1 MVAFLNTKMN
11 LMMECR
17 SYNNFTHWVHEYMRR
32 PPFSGLLE
40 DTVLLKLASPCPEA
54 AYLHDRSCKNVIWG
68 PGPGLQGRQPF
79 FKS

>member
-1 MVAFLNTKMN
+1 MIMKS
-11 LMMECR
+11 R

-54 AYLHDRSCKNVIWG
+54 AYLHDHSWKNVDSSQFLVSRTDNIF
-68 PGPGLQGRQPF
+68 QKVSKERDF
-79 FKS
+79 

>member
-1 MVAFLNTKMN
+1 MVLLLMSLMLKLNMRS
-11 LMMECR
+11 R

-54 AYLHDRSCKNVIWG
+54 AYLHDQCWKNRIWG
-68 PGPGLQGRQPF
+68 PGLA
-79 FKS
+79 